1 MIVNKFIIVLCI
13 IFLIL
18 LLRKLSYENFQ
29 DGTTSAA
36 PQTTS
41 AAPSPVNFSQSIDYN
56 CNEVNNLDP
65 IKMNAVC
72 DFLESVNVCKNTN
85 SGCKPACRF
94 NINDPDFQTE
104 IDNKDTSNGKF
115 AHCLKECQIPTEN
128 SHCDNQDCIRVCNNL
143 NLKSTEGLVRYRDR
157 ESGSN
162 YNEMVNKMLEL
173 DKDAPLMKQILNPLK
188 QYSDSQNSVD
198 KEKELKEKI
207 ENLNSATS
215 ILSKLS
221 DTNIEVSKDMPQKMM
236 NHLENLLRRKRKLNE
251 NLDYNVKANMIK
263 EKVNRIKQLT
273 NYFSEKGEE
282 NKTPNKMHGVFKSI
296 RCLANGQTLNI
307 IPVIQ
312 SPVDDD
318 SGNNLFVERSGEY
331 LIQVNN
337 EILFYELRNTGNDV
351 TLDSKQII
359 GSGMVCRG
367 DLNDSADKTCKWVPT
382 NGFYNVN
389 GNLVN
394 NNIDSNGKTIKE
406 TEWNNSKNDR
416 SFNAEMQK
424 IGAYFYVKKISN
436 ETEYNNVIKS
446 AGNLNYETGLI
457 KYPFYIIQPSEHQ
470 EKCLNL
476 KKTKTGINIVTFEKC
491 SNKPTERFDAFV
503 YSSYN
508 PQCEKDSS

>member
-29 DGTTSAA
+29 DGTTTAT

-41 AAPSPVNFSQSIDYN
+41 AAPSPVKFSQTIDYN
-56 CNEVNNLDP
+56 CGEIEDD
-65 IKMNAVC
+65 KVC
-72 DFLESVNVCKNTN
+72 DFLESVNVCKNTETK
-85 SGCKPACRF
+85 GCKPACRF

-104 IDNKDTSNGKF
+104 IDSKKNSNAKF
-115 AHCLKECQIPTEN
+115 THCLTKCGEETEN
-128 SHCDNQDCIRVCNNL
+128 SYCDNQDCIRVCNNL
-143 NLKSTEGLVRYRDR
+143 NLKSTEGLLRYRDR

-162 YNEMVNKMLEL
+162 YNEMVSKIKTL
-173 DKDAPLMKQILNPLK
+173 DENDPLMQKILNPLK

-198 KEKELKEKI
+198 KETELKEKI
-207 ENLNSATS
+207 NNLNSATS

-273 NYFSEKGEE
+273 NYFSEKGEG

-312 SPVDDD
+312 SLVDGD
-318 SGNNLFVERSGEY
+318 SGNNLYVKRDKEY
-331 LIQVNN
+331 LIQVNKK
-337 EILFYELRNTGNDV
+337 ILFYELRNTGPEV
-351 TLDSKQII
+351 TLDNNKSI

-367 DLNDSADKTCKWVPT
+367 DLNDNADKTCKWVPT
-382 NGFYNVN
+382 NGFYNHN

-394 NNIDSNGKTIKE
+394 NNIDSNGDVIENTV
-406 TEWNNSKNDR
+406 WNKRKNDR
-416 SFNAEMQK
+416 SFKAEMQK

-491 SNKPTERFDAFV
+491 SNKPTERFNAFV

-508 PQCEKDSS
+508 PKCEKDSS